1 MTVINISAAGSL
13 GFERENLRKD
23 QEKKEQQNS
32 LVSEYKIG
40 HTTYV
45 VELHFNLHGTETLDD
60 VLSRLMLKDAQT
72 A

>member
-1 MTVINISAAGSL
+1 M
-13 GFERENLRKD
+13 RKD

-40 HTTYV
+40 HTTYI

-60 VLSRLMLKDAQT
+60 VLYRLMLNDAQT